1 MGMSPSPADP
11 TPSNRGWFGRGLAAV
26 ALVLLF
32 ACGGASKTTE
42 VLAPATPTFATQ
54 PASQTVSV
62 GQAATFSVTAAGFAP
77 FTYQWSRGGVP
88 IPGATAATY
97 TTAAATQADDGATF
111 SVLLTNRLGSVASNA
126 CTLTVQWPPA
136 ITAQPA
142 DLTVTEGQ
150 PAAFSVTA
158 DGKPAPTY
166 QWQKNQV
173 DIPGATTST
182 YQVGTTVLADSGST
196 FRCVVSN
203 AAGSTP
209 SRDAV
214 LTVNPAPRAPVISS
228 FTANPTTLTLGQS
241 TTFSWTV
248 TGATSLSLDQGV
260 GSVTGLSSKQ
270 VTPATAGTFTYTLT
284 ATNAVGS
291 SQATAQVLVNPLPT
305 YALTVNLGAGVT
317 GLPTATATYA
327 QGTLVNY
334 AYALQAGYQNLQ
346 VTLDGNPIAP
356 SGSLT
361 MNGAHTLAAT
371 AQVQTWTI
379 TASAGANGTVSPAG
393 VTTVN
398 QGGSQ
403 TYTITPN
410 AGYQVASVTVD
421 GVSIGPAGTYTFS
434 NVSANHTLA
443 AAFSALPTYALTV
456 NLGTGVTGLPASSAS
471 YTQGTVVNYAYALQ
485 TGYQNLQ
492 VSLDGSPV
500 ATAGSLTMNGVHTLA
515 ATAQLQTFT
524 LTASAGANGTV
535 TPAGVT
541 TVSYGGSQT
550 YTITPNTGYQVADVL
565 VDGSSVGPLTSYTF
579 SSVAGSHT
587 LTATFQIQTFTLT
600 ASAGTN
606 GSISP
611 SGVVTVNYGASQ
623 AFTVTPSAG
632 YQVAGVTVDGLA
644 QGALGTY
651 TFSNVTTNHTIS
663 ATFSLLPTNTLTVA
677 LGLGV
682 TGTPATTAT
691 YPLGTVVPYSYALQ
705 AGYQNLQVHLDGAAV
720 AASGNVTMNAAHTL
734 SVTAL
739 IQTFTITA
747 SAGANGSIS
756 PTGSTLLNY
765 GSNQSY
771 TITPNA
777 GYQVADVLVDGVS
790 VGAVT
795 SYTFSNLAA
804 NHTISATFALPP
816 GFVLTVNLGTGA
828 TGSPVATASY
838 AQGTAVHYSYLLQ
851 TGYQNLQ
858 VTLDG
863 SPAPSFGDVTMNAS
877 HTLTI
882 TAQIQTF
889 TITASAGP
897 NGSISP
903 TGVTTVNFGGSQAY
917 TITPNAGYQVANVT
931 VDGASLGALTSYTV
945 SNVTSNT
952 TISATFSAL
961 PTYTLTVNLGAGV
974 TGTPASTTSYA
985 QGTSV
990 AFSYALVAGYQNLQ
1004 VTLDGSPVS
1013 ASGSVTMNGVHT
1025 LAASSTVIAPN
1036 AELALPVSVHPGD
1049 AWMKASVPI
1058 QSGMTD
1064 LWTLISGSS
1073 SGTITSGQSTGLLGF
1088 TAGTAGTFQVQAD
1101 VQNPAA
1107 THATAARTVTVQTGT
1122 WLVKNG
1128 GLSAARSGRASALLP
1143 SGRMLLVGGAWL
1155 GSTPEA
1161 AAELFDPASGAW
1173 APTGSLGTARSGLSA
1188 TLLSTGKVLVTG
1200 GQGGSGYLTSCELY
1214 DPATGAWTSTGAMNA
1229 ARSNHTATALANG
1242 KILVVG
1248 GSDGTPGTLL
1258 ATADLY
1264 DPGTGLWTATGSLAT
1279 GRSGHSATLLPSGKV
1294 LVAGGRDG
1302 SGSNA
1307 GPELFDPT
1315 LGTWS
1320 AAGTMGTGRTGHTA
1334 TLLSNGKV
1342 LVTGGLD
1349 ASNTPLVSSE
1359 LYDPSAGT
1367 WSPTGALGTAR
1378 SGHSAILLGN
1388 GKLLVA
1394 GGTAASGETASA
1406 ELYTSAAGTWAA
1418 TGSLLSARTGQA
1430 AALLQDGTVL
1440 VAGGSATDPLG
1451 STESFNPASGTW
1463 SALGSLGSAR
1473 SGHTATLLSGG
1484 KALVAGGALN
1494 VAPVSSALLYD
1505 PTART
1510 WTATGNLGTAR
1521 SGHTATLLGDGT
1533 LLVVGGQTAS
1543 GFTATAERYDPGT
1556 GLWTTTGSLSAA
1568 RAHHTA
1574 TLLADG
1580 KVLVAGGSDASS
1592 ALASAEVF
1600 DPGTGLWTS
1609 TGPLGAARAFHSAT
1623 LISGGLVLVA
1633 GGNGATNGLSSTE
1646 LFDPALGTWSGTGA
1660 LGSGRA
1666 SHSATLLPNGKV
1678 LVAGGEGGSGTLS
1691 SSELFDPAGGTWTAT
1706 AGGLGTARSSQSA
1719 TLLSSGKVLVAGG
1732 ANGSASALSS
1742 AEIFDSA
1749 AGTWAATGG
1758 LNTGRTGHSA
1768 ILLNDGTILVAF
1780 GLKGDVVTEIYMP

>member
-1 MGMSPSPADP
+1 MSPRPDDP
-11 TPSNRGWFGRGLAAV
+11 NASLRRFGRSLAAL
-26 ALVLLF
+26 ALMGLL
-32 ACGGASKTTE
+32 ACGGGAKTSE
-42 VLAPATPTFATQ
+42 VLAPATPAFATQ
-54 PASQTVSV
+54 PASQTVNV
-62 GQAATFSVTAAGFAP
+62 GQAATFTVTAAGFAP
-77 FTYQWSRGGVP
+77 FTYQWRRDGVP
-88 IPGATAATY
+88 IPAATGATY
-97 TTAAATQADDGATF
+97 TTAATTQADDGATF
-111 SVLLTNRLGSVASNA
+111 SVLLTNRLGSVASNSCA
-126 CTLTVQWPPA
+126 LTVQWPPA
-136 ITAQPA
+136 ITAQPG

-158 DGKPAPTY
+158 NGKPTPTY

-182 YQVGTTVLADSGST
+182 YQVGVTALADAGAT

-214 LTVNPAPRAPVISS
+214 LTVNPAPRPPVISA
-228 FTANPTTLTLGQS
+228 FGANPTTLTLGQS
-241 TTFSWTV
+241 TTLSWTV
-248 TGATSLSLDQGV
+248 AGATSLSIDQGV
-260 GSVTGLSSKQ
+260 GSVTGLASKAA
-270 VTPATAGTFTYTLT
+270 TPNATGTIIYTLT
-284 ATNAVGS
+284 ATNGAGS
-291 SQATAQVLVNPLPT
+291 SQATAQVLVNPLPG

-317 GLPTATATYA
+317 GLPAATATYT
-327 QGTLVNY
+327 QGTVVNY
-334 AYALQAGYQNLQ
+334 AYSLQAGYQNLQ
-346 VTLDGNPIAP
+346 VSLDGNPVAP

-379 TASAGANGTVSPAG
+379 TASAGANGSVSPSG
-393 VTTVN
+393 VTTLN

-410 AGYQVASVTVD
+410 AGYQIASVTVD
-421 GVSIGPAGTYTFS
+421 GVSVGPVGTYTFS
-434 NVSANHTLA
+434 NVTANHTLA

-456 NLGTGVTGLPASSAS
+456 NLGAGVTGVPASSAS
-471 YTQGTVVNYAYALQ
+471 YVQGTAVNYAYALQ
-485 TGYQNLQ
+485 AGYQNLQ

-500 ATAGSLTMNGVHTLA
+500 AAAGSLTMNGTHTLA
-515 ATAQLQTFT
+515 ATAQLQSFT

-535 TPAGVT
+535 SPAGVT
-541 TVSYGGSQT
+541 TLTYGGSQT
-550 YTITPNTGYQVADVL
+550 YTITPNTGYQVTDVV
-565 VDGSSVGPLTSYTF
+565 VDGSSVGPITSYTF
-579 SSVAGSHT
+579 SNVTSSHT
-587 LTATFQIQTFTLT
+587 LSATFQIQTFTLT
-600 ASAGTN
+600 ASAGAN

-611 SGVVTVNYGASQ
+611 NGAVSVNYGASQ
-623 AFTVTPSAG
+623 TFTITPNAG
-632 YQVAGVTVDGLA
+632 YQIAGVTVDGLA
-644 QGALGTY
+644 QGAIASY
-651 TFSNVTTNHTIS
+651 TFSNVLTNHTIS
-663 ATFSLLPTNTLTVA
+663 ATFSPLPTNTLTVA

-682 TGTPATTAT
+682 TGTPASTAT
-691 YPLGTVVPYSYALQ
+691 YPQGTVVPYSYALQ
-705 AGYQNLQVHLDGAAV
+705 AGYQNLQVHLDGAPV
-720 AASGNVTMNAAHTL
+720 SASGNVTMNAAHTL
-734 SVTAL
+734 TVTAL

-804 NHTISATFALPP
+804 NHTISASFALPP

-828 TGSPVATASY
+828 TGSPVSTASY
-838 AQGTAVHYSYLLQ
+838 PLGTAVHYSYFLQ
-851 TGYQNLQ
+851 SGYQNLQ

-863 SPAPSFGDVTMNAS
+863 APAPVFGDITMNAS

-903 TGVTTVNFGGSQAY
+903 AGVTTVNFGGSQAY

-961 PTYTLTVNLGAGV
+961 PTYALTVNLGAGV
-974 TGTPASTTSYA
+974 TGTPASTTSYP

-990 AFSYALVAGYQNLQ
+990 AFSYALLAGYQNLQ
-1004 VTLDGSPVS
+1004 VTLDGTPVA
-1013 ASGSVTMNGVHT
+1013 ASGSVTMNGTHT
-1025 LAASSTVIAPN
+1025 LGASSTVIAPN
-1036 AELALPVSVHPGD
+1036 AELALPISVHPGD
-1049 AWMKASVPI
+1049 TWMKASVPI

-1073 SGTITSGQSTGLLGF
+1073 SGTISSGQGTGLLGF

-1128 GLSAARSGRASALLP
+1128 GLSAARSGRAWALLP
-1143 SGRMLLVGGAWL
+1143 SGRVLLVGGAWL
-1155 GSTPEA
+1155 GSAPEA
-1161 AAELFDPASGAW
+1161 AAEIFDLASATW

-1188 TLLSTGKVLVTG
+1188 TLLGNGKVLVAG
-1200 GQGGSGYLTSCELY
+1200 GHGASGYLNSSELY
-1214 DPATGAWTSTGAMNA
+1214 DPALGTWSPTTGNLNA
-1229 ARSNHTATALANG
+1229 ARSGHTATTLANG
-1242 KILVVG
+1242 KVLVVG
-1248 GSDGTPGTLL
+1248 GSDGTLAAL
-1258 ATADLY
+1258 ATADIY
-1264 DPGTGLWTATGSLAT
+1264 DPSTGLWTATGSLTT
-1279 GRSGHSATLLPSGKV
+1279 GRSGHSATLLSSGKV

-1307 GPELFDPT
+1307 APELFDPA

-1320 AAGTMGTGRTGHTA
+1320 AAGTMGTGRTNHTA
-1334 TLLSNGKV
+1334 TLLSSGKV

-1349 ASNTPLVSSE
+1349 ASNNPLASSE
-1359 LYDPSAGT
+1359 LYDPSGGT
-1367 WSPTGALGTAR
+1367 WAPTGALGTAR
-1378 SGHSAILLGN
+1378 SGHSATLLSS

-1394 GGTAASGETASA
+1394 GGTGASGETPSA
-1406 ELYTSAAGTWAA
+1406 ELYTVAAGTWTA
-1418 TGSLLSARTGQA
+1418 TGSLVTARSGHA

-1440 VAGGSATDPLG
+1440 AAGGSATDPLG
-1451 STESFNPASGTW
+1451 STETFNPTSGTW

-1473 SGHTATLLSGG
+1473 TRPTATLLGNG
-1484 KALVAGGALN
+1484 KVLMAGGTLN
-1494 VAPVSSALLYD
+1494 GNPLASALLYD
-1505 PTART
+1505 PTTRT
-1510 WTATGNLGTAR
+1510 WTATGSLGTAR

-1533 LLVVGGQTAS
+1533 ILVVGGQTAS
-1543 GFTATAERYDPGT
+1543 GYTTTAERYDPGT
-1556 GLWTTTGSLSAA
+1556 GLWTATGSLSAA
-1568 RAHHTA
+1568 RANHTA
-1574 TLLADG
+1574 TLLTGG

-1592 ALASAEVF
+1592 SLATAEIF
-1600 DPGTGLWTS
+1600 DPSLGTWAP
-1609 TGPLGAARAFHSAT
+1609 TGSLSAARAFHTAT

-1633 GGNGATNGLSSTE
+1633 GGNGATSGLSSAE

-1660 LGSGRA
+1660 LVGGRT
-1666 SHSATLLPNGKV
+1666 SHSATLLQSGQV
-1678 LVAGGEGGSGTLS
+1678 LVAGGEDGSGTLS
-1691 SSELFDPAGGTWTAT
+1691 SSEIFDPVATTWSAT
-1706 AGGLGTARSSQSA
+1706 TGGLGMARSSQSA
-1719 TLLSSGKVLVAGG
+1719 TLLANGKVLVAGG
-1732 ANGSASALSS
+1732 ANGTSSALSS
-1742 AEIFDSA
+1742 VEIFDPG
-1749 AGTWAATGG
+1749 AGTWSAAGG
-1758 LNTGRTGHSA
+1758 LNTGRTGHTA
-1768 ILLNDGTILVAF
+1768 TLLNDGTILVAF